1 MSNLGLQSR
10 RILIFLAASKVSC
23 ISLCRKAVPVVPQPQ
38 YEFYLIYIIHFFKF
52 NLFTLPC
59 YQVLLRPGSS
69 SRKSPARTLYDCSMN
84 KERVVAFRECW
95 KNSPADYTMYCGSRY
110 SFTINQQSVL
120 EIREETRA
128 KLNYRAKL
136 I

>member
-1 MSNLGLQSR
+1 
-10 RILIFLAASKVSC
+10 
-23 ISLCRKAVPVVPQPQ
+23 
-38 YEFYLIYIIHFFKF
+38 
-52 NLFTLPC
+52 
-59 YQVLLRPGSS
+59 
-69 SRKSPARTLYDCSMN
+69 MN